1 MMLTV
6 ALYEFTFKKMLDSF
20 PAYNSLELTTE

>member
-1 MMLTV
+1 
-6 ALYEFTFKKMLDSF
+6 MLDSF